1 MNIDDLKRVIVE
13 QREEIDEIL
22 SNEKIIEKE
31 SPAAEQTEISGSAK
45 LKYQGGRP

>member
-31 SPAAEQTEISGSAK
+31 SRAAEP
-45 LKYQGGRP
+45 LKYLA